1 MKRFIFIP
9 LLFLLKSALADT
21 QAFGG
26 QFQGINNGDA
36 SILIG
41 DNEAQDASNVDITDN
56 QYGIKKRAGYSQFQ
70 TIGVSTW
77 PVRGGY
83 FYTDVNGNK
92 LLVNASSTTIYKSLN
107 SGPYASIV
115 TTDTAGSY
123 YDFTDSQ
130 GYLWRAN
137 SNRDEIF
144 RYDGSNRT
152 YYPST
157 PKGNQIEAMPD
168 RLAISGTSANPNRV
182 NFSAAADFTT
192 FTTGILDTSAFTED
206 FSLPGQAI
214 NAIKYALGRLFAW
227 TNTTTSYWA
236 GSNQF
241 DGIIKDVST
250 NIGCNQPDSVLYDDS
265 TIFWQAQDKHFYSYD
280 GNAIRK
286 LSGKISGSVSGF
298 VGGETKLMTISEQAD
313 WDLGTSSQVSTSI
326 SVGDV
331 VLSTWTGVDTSST
344 DFGSGTLF
352 YCSTGITAG
361 SLYASLLINPG
372 FEGGTG
378 TDANGWTGESVGV
391 LERDTSS
398 PRTGSADVKLTE
410 GLPSCG
416 TNQADFG
423 ITIKS
428 STGSYT
434 YSINTITGES
444 LSSSYA
450 LQTIPL
456 PSAGSFIHA
465 RIDKYH
471 NTIVGSCPTT
481 SWSHNSGTDAELLST
496 QFVSDGGNLTFYAKF
511 DSGTGIFNLDDFS
524 TANSSS
530 VFTSRSFDTTFSS
543 SPWLSS
549 TADWTANGNSIV
561 TQTQASSD
569 GSTWDTAVTWTTGTA
584 PTSSFK
590 RYIRYIWSASTTS
603 ASTGL
608 PFLDSATLNSRAATG
623 TWTSSA
629 LTIGSGI
636 TSWGNFGADTTLNG
650 GTVNFAVR
658 TATSAAMLTSASYAG
673 VTNNTQIT
681 ASTNPYAQLK
691 FDSSITFAT
700 QTPTVSNFTLFWNEG
715 TPTHTYGTID
725 KNHRLLWS
733 LAENGSTANNV
744 TYIYDQRFDSWLKYS
759 VPFDSPVRVGDSTYF
774 GGASTGVV
782 YIWPTGTNDAGSA
795 ITAYWKTKDFIG
807 TDPFVEKAYNTVSLV
822 AATQSGSSLTLD
834 TFINGV
840 TTSTKTFT
848 VSLTNSTMPFIR
860 FNDRFPN
867 GTAGTLINFKFGNT
881 AADSPFEFYSAR
893 YDYTPKAWRVLP

>member
-1 MKRFIFIP
+1 MGSRVIKKLITI
-9 LLFLLKSALADT
+9 FLLCIPCRILADT

-107 SGPYASIV
+107 SGTYASIV

-168 RLAISGTSANPNRV
+168 RLAISGTSANPNRA

-236 GSNQF
+236 GNNQF

-250 NIGCNQPDSVLYDDS
+250 NIGCNQPDSILYDNS

-298 VGGETKLMTISEQAD
+298 VGGETKLMTISEQTD
-313 WDLGTSSQVSTSI
+313 WQLGTSSQVSTTL

-331 VLSTWTGVDTSST
+331 VLSTWTDLDTSTANFTAGTST
-344 DFGSGTLF
+344 MMYVENGNLILL
-352 YCSTGITAG
+352 STGNVPDFSFSRGFTYPYLAGWENKDLGGCGTNAWAAGPGYDSVAGGMAQRETSGATIVVDVYGPSNTVVATSTQAIPNDSTWHQYTGPSMAGLSGQSVKVALRGPSGVCESRSSTFTARG
-361 SLYASLLINPG
+361 TNFTYYAFRSVTYSGGLYDV
-372 FEGGTG
+372 FEGG
-378 TDANGWTGESVGV
+378 SQ
-391 LERDTSS
+391 S
-398 PRTGSADVKLTE
+398 
-410 GLPSCG
+410 
-416 TNQADFG
+416 
-423 ITIKS
+423 
-428 STGSYT
+428 
-434 YSINTITGES
+434 
-444 LSSSYA
+444 
-450 LQTIPL
+450 
-456 PSAGSFIHA
+456 
-465 RIDKYH
+465 
-471 NTIVGSCPTT
+471 
-481 SWSHNSGTDAELLST
+481 SGT
-496 QFVSDGGNLTFYAKF
+496 
-511 DSGTGIFNLDDFS
+511 
-524 TANSSS
+524 
-530 VFTSRSFDTTFSS
+530 FTSRTFDTALTSS
-543 SPWLSS
+543 AWLASSISS
-549 TADWTANGNSIV
+549 TTNSNTISYWTQS
-561 TQTQASSD
+561 SSD
-569 GSTWDTAVTWTTGTA
+569 GSTWGSSVAWTNGNA
-584 PTSSFK
+584 PGSSFA
-590 RYIRYIWSASTTS
+590 RYIRYLVYMSS
-603 ASTGL
+603 
-608 PFLDSATLNSRAATG
+608 SATSSSALPYISDATLASRSSTG
-623 TWTSSA
+623 TWTSNA
-629 LTIGSGI
+629 LAIGSGI
-636 TSWGNFGADTTLNG
+636 TSFGNFGADTTLNG
-650 GTVNFAVR
+650 GTVNFAIR
-658 TATSAAMLTSASYAG
+658 TATSAAMLASASYVG

-691 FDSSITFAT
+691 FDSSITLAT

-759 VPFDSPVRVGDSTYF
+759 IPFDAPVRVGDSTYF

-807 TDPFVEKAYNTVSLV
+807 TDPFVEKTYNTVSLV

-867 GTAGTLINFKFGNT
+867 GTTGSFINFKFGNT